1 MSLRDTLGYVA
12 ALLRINLAAGF
23 ARPIFTLASAAMML
37 GNNVILFLVWVI
49 YFANF
54 SSLRGWGL
62 QDLALLIGVVAW
74 AFGLTVFLAGGIRDL
89 AATIADGG
97 LDIHLGRPR
106 HPLPGLLMSRSIPSG
121 LGDMVSAFL
130 FWFWL
135 GGAPLGDLP
144 LLLAVATAAG
154 GVLAATLTIF
164 QCLPFWLPGAA
175 ALAEDLFNGLMLV
188 ILYPQHPY
196 GFLVRA
202 VLFAAFPTAF
212 IALLPVEAIRHH
224 SLVEALAV
232 LAAALA
238 YGALA
243 VWVFERGLR
252 RYTSGNRIL
261 ELR

>member
-121 LGDMVSAFL
+121 LGD
-130 FWFWL
+130 
-135 GGAPLGDLP
+135 APLGDLP

-202 VLFAAFPTAF
+202 VLFTAFPTAF